1 MTASRPDESSLWP
14 HLLAL
19 ATGRRVSAATSDQI
33 GASEFWRLYG
43 PVAEGRAGP
52 AYVIGQLGQ
61 SLDGR
66 IATPTG
72 HSRYIN
78 GPEAIRH
85 LHRLR
90 ALVDAVI
97 VGAGTVIADDPRLTV
112 RLVEGPSP
120 ARVVIDPTGRLPVTA
135 RIFADDGARR
145 FVVRSA
151 ERAAERD
158 APAGVTSIAL
168 GLRDGQFHPSDM
180 IAALA
185 RFGLHRLLIEGG
197 ATTLSVFL
205 AAGALN
211 RLHVCVAPIVIG
223 SGPVGI
229 ALPPIDR
236 LEAALRPA
244 VSIHRLGEDVLF
256 DCAFG

>member
-1 MTASRPDESSLWP
+1 VTTSQPNELIWARLLGLAAGTESREPPDDLIE
-14 HLLAL
+14 
-19 ATGRRVSAATSDQI
+19 VSTS
-33 GASEFWRLYG
+33 WRLYA
-43 PVAEGRAGP
+43 PVAGGAANP

-72 HSRYIN
+72 RSRYVN
-78 GPEAIRH
+78 GPEAINH

-112 RLVEGPSP
+112 RLVTGPNP
-120 ARVVIDPTGRLPVTA
+120 ARVAIDPTGRLPATA
-135 RIFADDGARR
+135 RLFADDGARR
-145 FVVRSA
+145 FVVQ
-151 ERAAERD
+151 AADR
-158 APAGVTSIAL
+158 PRPSGVTRINL
-168 GLRDGQFHPSDM
+168 GARDGQLDPHE
-180 IAALA
+180 IVAALA
-185 RFGLHRLLIEGG
+185 QHGLRRLLVEGG
-197 ATTLSVFL
+197 GKTVSAFLS
-205 AAGALN
+205 AGALN
-211 RLHVCVAPIVIG
+211 RLHVCVAPVVIG

-244 VSIHRLGEDVLF
+244 TSIHRLGEDVLF